1 MLVSISQAQDY
12 FLVLTRLLAI
22 LSAVPVLGGRT
33 IPARVRLGLGLL
45 LAAVII
51 PWAPL
56 PVGQIGNLPYEP
68 LMPYLWNVAREL
80 ITGILAGMA
89 LRLAFVAF
97 EVAATF
103 MSQSVGFSAGT
114 LLNPAFDS
122 SSTAFDQLY
131 TLCAILLFLVI
142 NGHHQV
148 LRGVARTF
156 EVVPLRSL
164 ALTAGGEDRL
174 IQLSAGMFLSAAQIA
189 LPVVAAMLLL
199 DVAFGLV
206 ARVAPQVNIFFIEA
220 PVKMGVGLLALSAV
234 MPLLIPAMTTLFDQM
249 NAQMIQLIR

>member
-1 MLVSISQAQDY
+1 MLVSIARAQDY

-33 IPARVRLGLGLL
+33 IPAQVRLGLGLL

-51 PWAPL
+51 PSPI
-56 PVGQIGNLPYEP
+56 PVEQVDNSFYEP
-68 LMPYLWNVAREL
+68 LMPYLWDVAREL
-80 ITGILAGMA
+80 ITGILAGTA
-89 LRLAFVAF
+89 LRLAFMAF
-97 EVAATF
+97 EVAAIF
-103 MSQSVGFSAGT
+103 MGQSVGFSAGT

-142 NGHHQV
+142 DGHHQV
-148 LRGVARTF
+148 LQGVARTF
-156 EVVPLRSL
+156 TVVPLRSL
-164 ALTAGGEDRL
+164 ALTAGGEDQL
-174 IQLSAGMFLSAAQIA
+174 IRLSAGMFLSAAQMA
-189 LPVVAAMLLL
+189 LPVVAVMLLL

-220 PVKMGVGLLALSAV
+220 PAKMGVGLLTLSAV
-234 MPLLIPAMTTLFDQM
+234 MPLLIPAMTTLFDRMTVQM
-249 NAQMIQLIR
+249 VQLIR